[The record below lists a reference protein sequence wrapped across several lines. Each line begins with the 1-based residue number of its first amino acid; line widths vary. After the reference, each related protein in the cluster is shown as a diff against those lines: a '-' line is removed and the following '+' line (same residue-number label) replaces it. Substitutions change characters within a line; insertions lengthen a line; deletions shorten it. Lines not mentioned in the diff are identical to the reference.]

1 MKRPFKPLHKITVN
15 KPVRP
20 LYQIASDI
28 RCDWGRNMYFGAVPY
43 FKAMEGMDKITDM
56 YGCESAKDI
65 VLYFLSNASGWK
77 GKKAKEIKAEL
88 RAMCK

>member
-1 MKRPFKPLHKITVN
+1 MRKVAVKVV

-28 RCDWGRNMYFGAVPY
+28 RNDWGRNMYFGAVPY

-56 YGCESAKDI
+56 YGCDSAKSI
-65 VLYFLSNASGWK
+65 VLYFLSNASTWK
-77 GKKAKEIKAEL
+77 GEKAREIKAEL
-88 RAMCK
+88 KAMCK